1 MDTDMR
7 RAYTVIHSRAHA
19 FWEGCI
25 DLQELYTEFKIW
37 GHSRGVVSKRKRRVC
52 RNKPDAEEGAERSL
66 MQKWLQRDA
75 CCREKPPGQRSLLE
89 KWLQRDACCREK
101 PPGQRSLLEK
111 WLQRDACCRNSCREE
126 KVAVKATV
134 ETSVAP
140 YQGQEATFSPDP

>member
-1 MDTDMR
+1 METEMR

-19 FWEGCI
+19 FWQGCI
-25 DLQELYTEFKIW
+25 DLQELSTEFKIW
-37 GHSRGVVSKRKRRVC
+37 GHSRGAASKRKRRAC
-52 RNKPDAEEGAERSL
+52 RNKPAAEEGAE
-66 MQKWLQRDA
+66 
-75 CCREKPPGQRSLLE
+75 RSLLE

-111 WLQRDACCRNSCREE
+111 WLQRDACSRNGGIEE

-140 YQGQEATFSPDP
+140 YQGQEATSSPDP